1 MEAQQQ
7 QQQKQQQQQRRQQQ
21 QPADV
26 KSVAVWTKPWHS
38 SVSAVVVPSLI
49 EGIPGLM
56 ASVATL
62 AGAARACTRIIALV
76 VAKT

>member
-76 VAKT
+76 VAKW